1 MQLAA
6 VGRLIS
12 KPLLQCYTCF
22 SWSGIGEHARPTG
35 PLHGGPF
42 WLSRT
47 RHKAAATRPGAG
59 VTEKSPLQG
68 FVGVLNLDTGRTASL
83 NAIMRPHWACGG
95 TVRECVVSDLA
106 DEIRDILV
114 FHLGCEEERLT
125 DAARLTADLGAD
137 SLDIVEIMMSCEE
150 RFCIDIPNQV
160 ASRLVTVG
168 DTVEWITAY
177 IAMSADTGP
186 ARQPFSLGLG
196 QTLWR
201 YFGPRKLAGT

>member
-1 MQLAA
+1 MGFLAPD
-6 VGRLIS
+6 I
-12 KPLLQCYTCF
+12 
-22 SWSGIGEHARPTG
+22 E
-35 PLHGGPF
+35 
-42 WLSRT
+42 
-47 RHKAAATRPGAG
+47 AAATQASGPG

-68 FVGVLNLDTGRTASL
+68 FVSVLNLDTGRAGSL

>member
-1 MQLAA
+1 
-6 VGRLIS
+6 
-12 KPLLQCYTCF
+12 
-22 SWSGIGEHARPTG
+22 
-35 PLHGGPF
+35 
-42 WLSRT
+42 
-47 RHKAAATRPGAG
+47 

-68 FVGVLNLDTGRTASL
+68 FVCVLNLDTGRAATL

-95 TVRECVVSDLA
+95 TVRERVVSDLA
-106 DEIRDILV
+106 DELRDILV

-160 ASRLVTVG
+160 AGSLVTVG
-168 DTVEWITAY
+168 DTVEWITAC

-186 ARQPFSLGLG
+186 ARQPFRLGLG

-201 YFGPRKLAGT
+201 YFGPRKLAGA